1 MAPRKATKVKRNGIQ
16 RCRIAAGFSSA
27 KEAAQSLDI
36 PKETYVGWE
45 QGRAFPR
52 FEQVTQLADLFDCSI
67 DELYGRHT
75 HGSFPAETKGPD
87 VYAVDLS
94 SLNEAGRQSVR
105 LLVDLLEGGD
115 LELYNSK
122 LPELMTLINR
132 SLAQRRGDGGGR
144 SVSAEAV

>member
-1 MAPRKATKVKRNGIQ
+1 MAVAKKRYLIGLKA
-16 RCRIAAGFSSA
+16 CRIRSKIGTQEDAAKALHVPHG
-27 KEAAQSLDI
+27 
-36 PKETYVGWE
+36 TYRNWE
-45 QGRAFPR
+45 QCISTPQETEKM
-52 FEQVTQLADLFDCSI
+52 FELCDLFDCSI

-75 HGSFPAETKGPD
+75 HGSFPAEPKDPD
-87 VYAVDLS
+87 AYPIDLS

>member
-1 MAPRKATKVKRNGIQ
+1 MTTRKRRKNGIQ
-16 RCRIAAGFSSA
+16 QCRKAAGF
-27 KEAAQSLDI
+27 KTAAELSERTDI
-36 PKETYVGWE
+36 PQNTIESWE
-45 QGRAFPR
+45 QGYAFPR
-52 FEQVTQLADLFDCSI
+52 FDQVTQLADLFDCSI

-75 HGSFPAETKGPD
+75 RGSFPAEAKGPD